1 MKRKDVRGVSEKER
15 ERGGERTSKK
25 WAGRVRVGG
34 REHENF
40 STKMNERGTWGE
52 ESERETRQVEKNKGN
67 GYSESARG
75 ERERG
80 GERQGWRCWGSNGWL
95 EVRRRERISA
105 SGKKNKHSRARREP
119 AAAAA
124 AAAAL
129 HHCAVRI
136 YVAGKLEICG
146 GRYPRATVYILD
158 FFITA
163 LCRRCRRRGE
173 TLRIFYFHLYAFS
186 TSLSLA
192 HSRAHARAFSLL
204 IYSLARRELLKS

>member
-1 MKRKDVRGVSEKER
+1 M
-15 ERGGERTSKK
+15 
-25 WAGRVRVGG
+25 
-34 REHENF
+34 
-40 STKMNERGTWGE
+40 
-52 ESERETRQVEKNKGN
+52 
-67 GYSESARG
+67 
-75 ERERG
+75 
-80 GERQGWRCWGSNGWL
+80 
-95 EVRRRERISA
+95 RRRERISA

-163 LCRRCRRRGE
+163 LCRRCRRRGGDFE
-173 TLRIFYFHLYAFS
+173 NFLFSPLCFLYIFVS
-186 TSLSLA
+186 RPLA
-192 HSRAHARAFSLL
+192 CARTRVFFTYLLAGTPRAFKVVGDVFV
-204 IYSLARRELLKS
+204 LKRSRSFIPRFFSPSCTIFSR